1 MTFTDKRVAVL
12 GGTSG
17 IGLAVAAA
25 AAREGAAVL
34 VVSSQSARVEAA
46 LAQLAGTAEGH
57 VADLTDEQAVRSL
70 FDRIGAFDHLVFT
83 AGDTVLHRPI
93 AEIEVADAKRAFDLR
108 VWGAFM
114 AAKHG
119 SKQIRTGGSIVLT
132 SSTLSVKA
140 STGWTVGASSSA
152 AVTGLTRALA
162 IELAPI
168 RVNCVAPGVV
178 RTPLWNRL
186 SEAEQEQVFAATAA
200 VLPVGRIGSPEDIA
214 AAYLFLMR
222 EGFATGQ
229 TLVIDGGQTVK

>member
-1 MTFTDKRVAVL
+1 VTFNGKRVVVL

-17 IGLAVAAA
+17 IGLAVAKAA
-25 AAREGAAVL
+25 ADEGAAV
-34 VVSSQSARVEAA
+34 VVASSQAARVEAA
-46 LAQLAGTAEGH
+46 LAQLGGAAEGH
-57 VADLTDEQAVRSL
+57 VADLTEEQVVRSL
-70 FDRIGAFDHLVFT
+70 FGRIGAFDHLVFT
-83 AGDTVLHRPI
+83 AGDAVLQRPI
-93 AEIEVADAKRAFDLR
+93 AEIEIVDAKRAFDLR

-119 SKQIRTGGSIVLT
+119 SKQIRAGGSIVLT

-140 STGWTVGASSSA
+140 GAGWTVGASSSA
-152 AVTGLTRALA
+152 ATTGLTRALA
-162 IELAPI
+162 VELAPI

-186 SEAEQEQVFAATAA
+186 SQDQRESIFEATAA
-200 VLPVGRIGSPEDIA
+200 VLPVGRVGNPDDIA

-229 TLVIDGGQTVK
+229 TIVVDGGQTVR